1 MAPFIYRTGPATS
14 NEKYPHHQSKA
25 KTTMIFPFQ
34 NDGLISIVLAHCFL
48 FVFVFFLLNG
58 LKRNRYSCDADGPLG
73 PYQGPIGNKK
83 LYRSK

>member
-48 FVFVFFLLNG
+48 FVLVFLFVFIKWIEAEPVFL
-58 LKRNRYSCDADGPLG
+58 RF
-73 PYQGPIGNKK
+73 
-83 LYRSK
+83 